1 MDIRVGKVTHYFD
14 HIGVAVLVLS
24 EELKVGE
31 SIHIHGHITDFI
43 QRVASIEIEHQ
54 KLESAGPGKEIALKV
69 LEPVHEGDIIYRVV
83 ED

>member
-1 MDIRVGKVTHYFD
+1 MDVRVGKVTHYFD
-14 HIGVAVLVLS
+14 HIGVAVLALTD
-24 EELKVGE
+24 ELKVGE
-31 SIHIHGHITDFI
+31 SVHIHGRITDFT

-69 LEPVHEGDIIYRVV
+69 LEPVHEGDVIYKII